1 MFKVGHCWQWS
12 TGSHNSSQAA
22 RTLAG
27 SLFTENV
34 EVENIILKLN
44 KKEIYSDE
52 DWDALVKLLKARREA
67 DKNTV
72 RVFTVDVEKRQP
84 EEENAE

>member
-1 MFKVGHCWQWS
+1 M
-12 TGSHNSSQAA
+12 
-22 RTLAG
+22 
-27 SLFTENV
+27 